1 MSFILDALKK
11 SETERQEQG
20 SAEFANVPSSGDSPG
35 VPRWLLVLGFLLA
48 INLVVLLG
56 LLLREDTPDIV
67 NPRPE
72 VQTDIA
78 TSGSGSFAERL
89 EEVRDEQPPRTV
101 ARQPGTAAADESFTA
116 APAQQAPA
124 QVAPAQAA
132 PAQAAPAE
140 AASPSQFTLSAL
152 PTADDLR
159 LTGKMQIAELH
170 LDIHVYSDAPADR
183 FVFIN
188 MVRHQENSR
197 LAEGPVVREITPEG
211 VILDYLGTE
220 FLLPRE

>member
-20 SAEFANVPSSGDSPG
+20 PAEFANVPSSDDSPG
-35 VPRWLLVLGFLLA
+35 VPRWLWVLGFLLA
-48 INLVVLLG
+48 INVVVLLS

-67 NPRPE
+67 NPGPA
-72 VQTDIA
+72 VQTDTA
-78 TSGSGSFAERL
+78 TPGSGSFAERL
-89 EEVRDEQPPRTV
+89 EEVRDQQPPSAA
-101 ARQPGTAAADESFTA
+101 ARQPDTAAANESVAAAPTQVAPVQATPAETA
-116 APAQQAPA
+116 APS
-124 QVAPAQAA
+124 
-132 PAQAAPAE
+132 E
-140 AASPSQFTLSAL
+140 FTLRAL
-152 PTADDLR
+152 PTADELR
-159 LTGKMQIAELH
+159 LTGTIQIAELH

>member
-20 SAEFANVPSSGDSPG
+20 SAEFANVPSSDDSPV
-35 VPRWLLVLGFLLA
+35 VPRWLWVLGFLLA
-48 INLVVLLG
+48 INVVVLLG
-56 LLLREDTPDIV
+56 LLLRNDTPDIIE
-67 NPRPE
+67 PRPNA
-72 VQTDIA
+72 QTETA

-89 EEVRDEQPPRTV
+89 EEVRDQQPSS
-101 ARQPGTAAADESFTA
+101 AAALQTDNPAIAESVAATPAQA
-116 APAQQAPA
+116 APAQT
-124 QVAPAQAA
+124 APAQAA

-140 AASPSQFTLSAL
+140 AAPASQFTLRAL

-159 LTGKMQIAELH
+159 LTGNMQIAELH

-211 VILDYLGTE
+211 VILDYQGTE